1 MLLTIIGCEKKMN
14 RQVYKKQTTRDT
26 TSEMTLPKIEL
37 QLDSL
42 QFRNRVYVD
51 EEGNHVYGRIS
62 IEGNNGIGILKATN
76 GCTIEVVLDKGRQNK
91 LLATDQEGFTYKL
104 YLK

>member
-26 TSEMTLPKIEL
+26 SEMTLPKIEL

-42 QFRNRVYVD
+42 QFRNRVYGVD

-62 IEGNNGIGILKATN
+62 IEET
-76 GCTIEVVLDKGRQNK
+76 TE
-91 LLATDQEGFTYKL
+91 
-104 YLK
+104 

>member
-1 MLLTIIGCEKKMN
+1 VHEKKMN
-14 RQVYKKQTTRDT
+14 RQVYKKQTTRD

-42 QFRNRVYVD
+42 QFRNRVYGVD
-51 EEGNHVYGRIS
+51 EEGNHVYGHINR
-62 IEGNNGIGILKATN
+62 GKQRNRYFKGYN

>member
-42 QFRNRVYVD
+42 QFRNRVYGV

-62 IEGNNGIGILKATN
+62 EDNGIGILKAN
-76 GCTIEVVLDKGRQNK
+76 GCTIEVVL
-91 LLATDQEGFTYKL
+91 
-104 YLK
+104 

>member
-37 QLDSL
+37 QLDS
-42 QFRNRVYVD
+42 FA
-51 EEGNHVYGRIS
+51 I
-62 IEGNNGIGILKATN
+62 
-76 GCTIEVVLDKGRQNK
+76 
-91 LLATDQEGFTYKL
+91 
-104 YLK
+104 